1 MPAAAQLGDKIILLS
16 KLSLP
21 NAWGTEDWAIP
32 PLSAGISK
40 VNASVCHKAAC
51 NFKCPCVY
59 RHLLAW
65 APDCFC
71 IQHHCIIATTS
82 WPKQKQI
89 CTQVKEVPSEVSSPP
104 PVSTS
109 LQCCSTSTGSQ
120 YAHALTLKSW
130 FTPTKLSTTLEPSA
144 CLTSFYH
151 PTSHTP
157 FAPPGKSPFS
167 IPTADKHLWVTGS
180 FSFAAPRLWNFQSIS
195 GL

>member
-16 KLSLP
+16 KLSLHS
-21 NAWGTEDWAIP
+21 ARGTEHWAMPLHSMQGFLRLRLP
-32 PLSAGISK
+32 P
-40 VNASVCHKAAC
+40 VCHKAAVS
-51 NFKCPCVY
+51 FGPSSAPMSTESSCPGT
-59 RHLLAW
+59 RLFLHS
-65 APDCFC
+65 
-71 IQHHCIIATTS
+71 ATTS

-89 CTQVKEVPSEVSSPP
+89 GTQVKEVPPEVSSPP

-144 CLTSFYH
+144 CLTSFYP
-151 PTSHTP
+151 PTPHTP
-157 FAPPGKSPFS
+157 FKPPGPYLFS
-167 IPTADKHLWVTGS
+167 SPTADKHLWVTGS
-180 FSFAAPRLWNFQSIS
+180 FSIAAPRLWNLQSMS